1 MLFTEFVCPVCGGV
15 CRTQPG
21 KGTVCPYCM
30 NVLAQPDPHAAAVL
44 GKQYQAKRRGWYGF
58 IIGTLAVQTL
68 LAFGMGGDF
77 HDPEW
82 AHSDTVKAFL
92 IIWFLSVLFGPA
104 LIVDLRQDEWW
115 VTDKPVHR
123 LPLHIVLQIVM
134 ILTLFIGVF
143 LYKMFE
149 QFIG

>member
-1 MLFTEFVCPVCGGV
+1 MLFTEYTCPFCRGV

-30 NVLAQPDPHAAAVL
+30 NQRAKPDPHAAAFL
-44 GKQYQAKRRGWYGF
+44 GRQYQAKRRAWYGLM
-58 IIGTLAVQTL
+58 IGTLVVQTL

-77 HDPEW
+77 HDPDW
-82 AHSDTVKAFL
+82 AHSTAAKAIL
-92 IIWFLSVLFGPA
+92 IIWFLSVLICPA

-123 LPLHIVLQIVM
+123 LPLHIVLQLAM
-134 ILTLFIGVF
+134 ILTLVIGIL
-143 LYKMFE
+143 LYQVVE
-149 QFIG
+149 PLIG